1 MNIRLISSFALVFSS
16 AQAGELKKE
25 TLDGWAEYLET
36 FKSTTND
43 RLKPGHSFL
52 WTHENQNREQEV
64 RNGQIFAGPADAHMP
79 RRAPSGLIHH
89 WIGAAFIPDTR
100 VDDVIG
106 TVREY
111 DRYKDFYP
119 PVVLSSK
126 ALHRSATEDRFLVQ
140 MMNKSVLSKIALE
153 MECRSTYFDVDPHR
167 RYSISESTR
176 IQEIEDYGQPS
187 ERKLPPD
194 EGGGYI
200 WRLYS
205 VTRFEER
212 DGGVYL
218 EIEALAL
225 TRDIPGALRWIVDPI
240 VRRVSKNSLLM
251 SLRQTQE
258 AVGATVAA
266 KTTALPTGG
275 PRGQAFRAK

>member
-1 MNIRLISSFALVFSS
+1 MNIRLISSFAVVFSA

-25 TLDGWAEYLET
+25 TLNDWAEYLET
-36 FKSTTND
+36 FKSATNE
-43 RLKPGHSFL
+43 RLKPGRSFL
-52 WTHENQNREQEV
+52 WTHENQIREQQV
-64 RNGQIFAGPADAHMP
+64 RSGQVLAGPADPHVP
-79 RRAPSGLIHH
+79 RHAASGLIHH

-100 VDDVIG
+100 VDDVIA
-106 TVREY
+106 TIREY

-126 ALHRSATEDRFLVQ
+126 ALHRSTTEDRFSVVL
-140 MMNKSVLSKIALE
+140 MNKSVLSKIALE
-153 MECRSTYFDVDPHR
+153 TDCRSTYFEVDPRR
-167 RYSISESTR
+167 RYSISESTS
-176 IQEIEDYGQPS
+176 IQEIENYGQPS

-194 EGGGYI
+194 EGSGYI
-200 WRLYS
+200 WRLHS

-225 TRDIPGALRWIVDPI
+225 TRDIPVALRWIVDPI
-240 VRRVSKNSLLM
+240 VRRVSKSSLLT
-251 SLRQTQE
+251 SLRQTEE

-275 PRGQAFRAK
+275 PRGQAFRQK